1 MNMTVIANRFWLL
14 FLCIA
19 ATPVWASGPVPTELE
34 LHHDDGATVELL
46 NKGGADGTANID
58 TNLLL
63 FKALADAPSVHEMPL
78 ARTDWMME
86 QGLPVCSLNRVKSR
100 ARSAKYLFSLP
111 VNFYLGYQLYQH
123 SAAEPLPPSLLNN
136 KGQVTTLKALLR
148 RYPDNQI
155 VVPKS
160 YSFGDALDRAVA
172 EIPPRQITAISTSH
186 YYQNFVAM
194 FKAGRA
200 DFILIYPTEMRAYL
214 QNNPELKVR
223 HYPLA
228 QAPVYSTGHL
238 MCADTVQTREFI
250 QRVDAVL
257 RKLYRQPDF
266 IAANSRTLAATE
278 ALAIRR
284 AIKTQSQH

>member
-1 MNMTVIANRFWLL
+1 MTVTANHFWLL
-14 FLCIA
+14 FLSIVA
-19 ATPVWASGPVPTELE
+19 AQVWAMAPVSTELE
-34 LHHDDGATVELL
+34 LHHYDGGSVERL
-46 NKGGADGTANID
+46 NKGGADGSADID
-58 TNLLL
+58 TNLMLI
-63 FKALADAPSVHEMPL
+63 KALADAPAVREMPI

-86 QGLPVCSLNRVKSR
+86 QGLPVCSLNRVKNR

-123 SAAEPLPPSLLNN
+123 SAAEPVPPSLLNN

-160 YSFGDALDRAVA
+160 YSFGDALDQAVA
-172 EIPPRQITAISTSH
+172 EIPARQITAISTSH
-186 YYQNFVAM
+186 YYQNFLAM

-200 DFILIYPTEMRAYL
+200 DFILIYPTEVRTYL
-214 QNNPELKVR
+214 QSNPELKVR

-228 QAPVYSTGHL
+228 QAPEFSTGHL

-250 QRVDAVL
+250 QRFDAVM

-266 IAANSRTLAATE
+266 IAANIRTLEATE
-278 ALAIRR
+278 ASAIRR
-284 AIKTQSQH
+284 AIETQAQR

>member
-1 MNMTVIANRFWLL
+1 MTVIANHFWLL

-19 ATPVWASGPVPTELE
+19 AAKVWASDPVPTELE
-34 LHHDDGATVELL
+34 LHHYDGGSVELL
-46 NKGGADGTANID
+46 NKGSADGSADID
-58 TNLLL
+58 TNLML
-63 FKALADAPSVHEMPL
+63 FKALADAPAVREMPI

-86 QGLPVCSLNRVKSR
+86 QGLPVCSMNRVKNR

-111 VNFYLGYQLYQH
+111 
-123 SAAEPLPPSLLNN
+123 PSLLNN
-136 KGQVTTLKALLR
+136 KGQITTLKALLR

-160 YSFGDALDRAVA
+160 YSFGDALDQAVA
-172 EIPPRQITAISTSH
+172 EIPARQITAISTSH
-186 YYQNFVAM
+186 YYDNFVAM

-250 QRVDAVL
+250 QRVDAEL

-278 ALAIRR
+278 ASAIRR
-284 AIKTQSQH
+284 AIKTQAQH